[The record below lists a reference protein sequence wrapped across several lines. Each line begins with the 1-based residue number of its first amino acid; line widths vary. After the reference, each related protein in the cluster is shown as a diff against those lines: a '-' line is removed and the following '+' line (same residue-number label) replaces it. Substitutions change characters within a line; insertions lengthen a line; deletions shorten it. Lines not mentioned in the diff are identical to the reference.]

1 MTEFFTNQA
10 CFYFTASHLNE
21 VAAKCHM
28 CKEMVRTMFIGKYC
42 VRFGSD
48 IHQFCSNTCL
58 EYYKTKIKVCCY
70 CQKNLEKVNKV
81 TSVSNKVSSLKISTV
96 IEMDLVETNV
106 TLFLDPF

>member
-1 MTEFFTNQA
+1 MPAMFFLIQTY
-10 CFYFTASHLNE
+10 FYSTADHLNE
-21 VAAKCHM
+21 VAGKCHM
-28 CKEMVRTMFIGKYC
+28 CKKMVRTMFIGKYC

-81 TSVSNKVSSLKISTV
+81 TSVSNKVSSLVGAVILRLISNCKRTKV
-96 IEMDLVETNV
+96 
-106 TLFLDPF
+106 